1 MNRGEKQKNKIFFV
15 AQSMFFQCCGF
26 NMFSVILNINL
37 ASDVFHRR
45 EIKNKNK
52 WVNCWLGLR
61 RICEK
66 VWFHL
71 V

>member
-1 MNRGEKQKNKIFFV
+1 
-15 AQSMFFQCCGF
+15 
-26 NMFSVILNINL
+26 MFSVILNINL